1 MTIKKII
8 FATLGFIFFALA
20 ILGSWVPVL
29 PTVPFLLLSAFFFTR
44 SSDRLNNWFINTK
57 AYHKYLESYMA
68 HKSMTLRTKIFI
80 CTLASVMMIFAFVM
94 LKNMDNDIL
103 RISLRVFLVVAMLT
117 MYWYFHTRIKTV
129 SQEEMKKMQAEF
141 LAAAEAKKQAEAQTN
156 QSDDIKTE
164 PVDTD

>member
-1 MTIKKII
+1 
-8 FATLGFIFFALA
+8 
-20 ILGSWVPVL
+20 
-29 PTVPFLLLSAFFFTR
+29 
-44 SSDRLNNWFINTK
+44 
-57 AYHKYLESYMA
+57 
-68 HKSMTLRTKIFI
+68 
-80 CTLASVMMIFAFVM
+80 MMIFAFVM